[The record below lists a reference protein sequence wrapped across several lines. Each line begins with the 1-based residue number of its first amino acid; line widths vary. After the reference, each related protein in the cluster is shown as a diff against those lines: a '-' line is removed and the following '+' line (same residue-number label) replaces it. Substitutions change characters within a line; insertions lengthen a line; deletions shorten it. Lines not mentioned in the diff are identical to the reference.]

1 VPQDL
6 QDLRRRAMFSAAVH
20 ASLQNSSEVL
30 DHLTGLL
37 TPNYRPE
44 DFKAAQDTIAVDVDD
59 LFGADEEIL
68 VRGLCSMPGA
78 ELRVDV
84 ASNETGEVV
93 RSEAPDTAD
102 GDEWSELALRPL
114 PVGTYRVTV
123 SAPAVDAQP
132 VTDVFVV
139 FNQDREA
146 A

>member
-1 VPQDL
+1 
-6 QDLRRRAMFSAAVH
+6 
-20 ASLQNSSEVL
+20 
-30 DHLTGLL
+30 
-37 TPNYRPE
+37 
-44 DFKAAQDTIAVDVDD
+44 
-59 LFGADEEIL
+59 
-68 VRGLCSMPGA
+68 
-78 ELRVDV
+78 VDV